1 MTGTGE
7 RGTGGGADG
16 TNGLSPRAL
25 TWLLIGALM
34 AWGVIQIVANV
45 YSTLADLGEDGS
57 QVDPAIIWSYQLTSF
72 AGWALMLIPIWQA
85 VRLIR
90 PPRLSWPLTIVA
102 HMLLSIPA
110 SLGHVALMVGF
121 RMFVWS
127 LRGDHYVFRSP
138 DGNPLL
144 YEYRKDAATYAVFV
158 LILFLIQW
166 LVARYAAS
174 AAPVAAPASL
184 TISDGSVTHHLPVA
198 EIEHVAAAGNYVEV
212 AWRGQRLLHRAT
224 LSGIEA
230 ELAGAGFVRI
240 HRSRLVRKP
249 AVRRVVTHKS
259 GDFDVEM
266 ESGEIHRGSRR
277 FRGNLEG

>member
-1 MTGTGE
+1 
-7 RGTGGGADG
+7 
-16 TNGLSPRAL
+16 
-25 TWLLIGALM
+25 
-34 AWGVIQIVANV
+34 
-45 YSTLADLGEDGS
+45 
-57 QVDPAIIWSYQLTSF
+57 
-72 AGWALMLIPIWQA
+72 
-85 VRLIR
+85 
-90 PPRLSWPLTIVA
+90 
-102 HMLLSIPA
+102 
-110 SLGHVALMVGF
+110 MVGF
-121 RMFVWS
+121 RMVVWS

-174 AAPVAAPASL
+174 PAPDTAPASL

-230 ELAGAGFVRI
+230 DLTGAGFVRI
-240 HRSRLVRKP
+240 HRSRLVRKH
-249 AVRRVVTHKS
+249 AVVL
-259 GDFDVEM
+259 
-266 ESGEIHRGSRR
+266 R
-277 FRGNLEG
+277 FEQ